1 MNLEER
7 LVKMLLDRNEKVS
20 TAESCTGGL
29 VAGKIVNVS
38 GASEVFDE
46 GYVTYAN
53 KSKAKLLGVSKEILD
68 NEGAVSKECAIEMA
82 IGCAKAANA
91 QLGLST
97 TGIAGP
103 GGGTEEKP
111 VGLVYIGCSVNG
123 KTTAKRCVFDGNR
136 MENRQHTVE
145 TALEMLVEALENLE
159 K

>member
-68 NEGAVSKECAIEMA
+68 AIIMEKFTMKSIYLKE
-82 IGCAKAANA
+82 
-91 QLGLST
+91 T
-97 TGIAGP
+97 
-103 GGGTEEKP
+103 
-111 VGLVYIGCSVNG
+111 
-123 KTTAKRCVFDGNR
+123 D
-136 MENRQHTVE
+136 
-145 TALEMLVEALENLE
+145 
-159 K
+159 

>member
-68 NEGAVSKECAIEMA
+68 NEGAVSKECAMEMA
-82 IGCAKAANA
+82 I
-91 QLGLST
+91 
-97 TGIAGP
+97 
-103 GGGTEEKP
+103 
-111 VGLVYIGCSVNG
+111 
-123 KTTAKRCVFDGNR
+123 
-136 MENRQHTVE
+136 
-145 TALEMLVEALENLE
+145 
-159 K
+159 

>member
-53 KSKAKLLGVSKEILD
+53 KSKAKLLGVSKEFWTRRSC
-68 NEGAVSKECAIEMA
+68 SK
-82 IGCAKAANA
+82 
-91 QLGLST
+91 
-97 TGIAGP
+97 
-103 GGGTEEKP
+103 
-111 VGLVYIGCSVNG
+111 
-123 KTTAKRCVFDGNR
+123 
-136 MENRQHTVE
+136 
-145 TALEMLVEALENLE
+145 
-159 K
+159 

>member
-7 LVKMLLDRNEKVS
+7 LIKILLERNEKVS

-38 GASEVFDE
+38 GASKVFDE

-53 KSKAKLLGVSKEILD
+53 KSKAKLLGVSEEVLE
-68 NEGAVSKECAIEMA
+68 NEGAVSKECAIQMA

-103 GGGTEEKP
+103 GGGTVDKP
-111 VGLVYIGCSVNG
+111 VGLVYFSCYYNG
-123 KTTAKRCVFDGNR
+123 KVYCEKHIFKGNR
-136 MENRQHTVE
+136 LEVRKQAADKILE
-145 TALEMLVEALENLE
+145 IALEKMTLNN
-159 K
+159 